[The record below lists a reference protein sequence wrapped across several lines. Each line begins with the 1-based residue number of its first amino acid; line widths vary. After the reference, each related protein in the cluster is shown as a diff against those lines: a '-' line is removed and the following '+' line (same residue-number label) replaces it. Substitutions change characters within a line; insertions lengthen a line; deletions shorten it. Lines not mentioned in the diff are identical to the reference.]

1 MSASLWGCELKFLR
15 KKGGLQAE
23 WSASLWGCELKS
35 SQNTAK
41 SQEFGQPPCEAVSWN
56 CWDIYQATP
65 DIPSASLWG
74 CELKYYENDGFG
86 SLDSQPPCEAVSW
99 NIDSDRVLVESAV
112 SLLVRLWVEIEHLQ
126 PWCMCFSRQ
135 PPCEAVSWNL
145 ITTFFAAFLQE
156 VSLLVRLWV
165 EIHCC
170 NRIRSGCP
178 SASLWGCELK
188 CQLCCKFQRRS
199 RSASLW
205 GCELK

>member
-56 CWDIYQATP
+56 CWDIYKATP

-165 EIHCC
+165 EIYWVLFPC
-170 NRIRSGCP
+170 GTDG

-188 CQLCCKFQRRS
+188 
-199 RSASLW
+199 
-205 GCELK
+205 